1 MSNLIINNKYFIMQK
16 LGEGASSKVFLVKD
30 MKSKKLFACKFQNIS
45 HKNLIENET
54 NFLSQFSHKN
64 IIKKIDDGE
73 FELQHKKLKFII
85 FDYCEHGRLS
95 DYICFGF
102 GERYGKYLFN
112 IILETV
118 NEIHNFGFAH
128 RDLKPENILL
138 DRWFNVKIGDFGF
151 CTLLNGNGLKNV
163 LGTFCYAAPEIFLG
177 RKYDGK
183 KIDIF
188 SLGIILFVI
197 VTGKKF
203 FLVKET
209 ELFYLNCYKN
219 KNVCENY
226 EKFISNLDKECLSF
240 SLDFRDLCFKMIKF
254 NPIERPD
261 YFDIKNHDWL
271 KNIDVNQ
278 FEMQNH
284 FKWRDEFVRCK
295 IEEDKILKEIEN
307 EKNCE
312 SFWFL

>member
-128 RDLKPENILL
+128 RDLKLENILL
-138 DRWFNVKIGDFGF
+138 DKWFNVKIGDFGF
-151 CTLLNGNGLKNV
+151 CTLLKRNLKNF
-163 LGTFCYAAPEIFLG
+163 LGTFCYAAPEILM
-177 RKYDGK
+177 RKKYDGK

-203 FLVKET
+203 FLRKET
-209 ELFYLNCYKN
+209 EFFYLNYKN
-219 KNVCENY
+219 NVKENY
-226 EKFISNLDKECLSF
+226 EKFIEKLDKECLNF
-240 SLDFRDLCFKMIKF
+240 SLNFRDLCFKMIKF
-254 NPIERPD
+254 EPDERPD
-261 YFDIKNHDWL
+261 YFDIKNHEWL
-271 KNIDVNQ
+271 KNIDVSQ
-278 FEMQNH
+278 FEMENH
-284 FKWRDEFVRCK
+284 FKSRDDFVRDK
-295 IEEDKILKEIEN
+295 IEEDKILKEIEGD
-307 EKNCE
+307 KNCE

>member
-128 RDLKPENILL
+128 RDLKLENILL
-138 DRWFNVKIGDFGF
+138 DKWFNVKIGDFGF
-151 CTLLNGNGLKNV
+151 CTLLKRNLKNF
-163 LGTFCYAAPEIFLG
+163 LGTFCYAAPEILM
-177 RKYDGK
+177 RKKYDGK

-203 FLVKET
+203 FLMKET
-209 ELFYLNCYKN
+209 EFFYLNYKN
-219 KNVCENY
+219 NVKENY
-226 EKFISNLDKECLSF
+226 EKFIAKLDKECLNF
-240 SLDFRDLCFKMIKF
+240 SLNFRDLCFKMIKF
-254 NPIERPD
+254 EPDERPD
-261 YFDIKNHDWL
+261 YFDIKNHEWL
-271 KNIDVNQ
+271 KNIDVSQ
-278 FEMQNH
+278 FEMENH
-284 FKWRDEFVRCK
+284 FKSRDDFVRDK
-295 IEEDKILKEIEN
+295 IEEDKILKEIEGD
-307 EKNCE
+307 KNCE

>member
-64 IIKKIDDGE
+64 IIKKIDEGE

-128 RDLKPENILL
+128 RDLKLENILL
-138 DRWFNVKIGDFGF
+138 DKWFNVKIGDFGF
-151 CTLLNGNGLKNV
+151 CTLLKRNLKNF
-163 LGTFCYAAPEIFLG
+163 LGTFCYAAPEILM
-177 RKYDGK
+177 RKKYDGK

-203 FLVKET
+203 FLMKET
-209 ELFYLNCYKN
+209 EFFYLNYKN
-219 KNVCENY
+219 NVKENY
-226 EKFISNLDKECLSF
+226 EKFIAKLDKECLNF
-240 SLDFRDLCFKMIKF
+240 SLNFRDLCFKMIKF
-254 NPIERPD
+254 EPDERPD
-261 YFDIKNHDWL
+261 YFDIKNHEWL
-271 KNIDVNQ
+271 KNIDVSQ
-278 FEMQNH
+278 FEMENH
-284 FKWRDEFVRCK
+284 FKSRDDFVRDK
-295 IEEDKILKEIEN
+295 IEEDKILKEIEGD
-307 EKNCE
+307 KNCE

>member
-1 MSNLIINNKYFIMQK
+1 MSNLIINNKYFIKQK
-16 LGEGASSKVFLVKD
+16 LGEGALSKVFLVKD
-30 MKSKKLFACKFQNIS
+30 IKSKKLFACKFQNIS
-45 HKNLIENET
+45 QKFLIENET
-54 NFLSQFSHKN
+54 NFLSKFSHKN
-64 IIKKIDDGE
+64 IIKKIDEGE
-73 FELQHKKLKFII
+73 FELKSHKKLKFII

-95 DYICFGF
+95 DYICLGF

-128 RDLKPENILL
+128 RDLKLENILL
-138 DRWFNVKIGDFGF
+138 DKWFNVKIGDFGF
-151 CTLLNGNGLKNV
+151 CTLLKGNLKNSM
-163 LGTFCYAAPEIFLG
+163 GTFCYAAPEVYLG
-177 RKYDGK
+177 KKIDGK

-203 FLVKET
+203 FLLKET
-209 ELFYLNCYKN
+209 EFFYLNYSKN
-219 KNVCENY
+219 NMQENY
-226 EKFISNLDKECLSF
+226 EKFIANLDKECLNF
-240 SLDFRDLCFKMIKF
+240 SLNFRDLCFKMIKF
-254 NPIERPD
+254 NPDERPD

-271 KNIDVNQ
+271 KNIEVNQ

-284 FKWRDEFVRCK
+284 FKCRDEFVRSK
-295 IEEDKILKEIEN
+295 IEEEKISKEIEN
-307 EKNCE
+307 ENNCE

>member
-128 RDLKPENILL
+128 RDLKLENILL
-138 DRWFNVKIGDFGF
+138 DKWFNVKIGDFGF
-151 CTLLNGNGLKNV
+151 CTLLKRNLKNF
-163 LGTFCYAAPEIFLG
+163 LGTFCYAAPEILM
-177 RKYDGK
+177 RKKYDGK

-203 FLVKET
+203 FLMKET
-209 ELFYLNCYKN
+209 EFFYLNYKN
-219 KNVCENY
+219 NAKENY
-226 EKFISNLDKECLSF
+226 EKFIAKLDKECLNF
-240 SLDFRDLCFKMIKF
+240 SLNFRDLCFKMIKF
-254 NPIERPD
+254 EPDERPD
-261 YFDIKNHDWL
+261 YFDIKNHEWL
-271 KNIDVNQ
+271 KNIDVSQ
-278 FEMQNH
+278 FEMENH
-284 FKWRDEFVRCK
+284 FKSRDDFVRDK
-295 IEEDKILKEIEN
+295 IEEDKILKEIEG

>member
-64 IIKKIDDGE
+64 IIKKIDEGE

-128 RDLKPENILL
+128 RDLKLENILL
-138 DRWFNVKIGDFGF
+138 DKWFNVKIGDFGF
-151 CTLLNGNGLKNV
+151 CTLLKRNLKNF
-163 LGTFCYAAPEIFLG
+163 LGTFCYAAPEILM
-177 RKYDGK
+177 RKKYDGK

-203 FLVKET
+203 FLMKET
-209 ELFYLNCYKN
+209 EFFYLNYKN
-219 KNVCENY
+219 NAKENY
-226 EKFISNLDKECLSF
+226 EKFIAKLDKECLNF
-240 SLDFRDLCFKMIKF
+240 SLNFRDLCFKMIKF
-254 NPIERPD
+254 EPDERPD
-261 YFDIKNHDWL
+261 YFDIKNHEWL
-271 KNIDVNQ
+271 KNIDVSQ
-278 FEMQNH
+278 FEMENH
-284 FKWRDEFVRCK
+284 FKSRDDFVRDK
-295 IEEDKILKEIEN
+295 IEEDKILKEIEGD
-307 EKNCE
+307 KNCE

>member
-73 FELQHKKLKFII
+73 FKLQHKKLKFII

-128 RDLKPENILL
+128 RDLKLENILL
-138 DRWFNVKIGDFGF
+138 DKWFNVKIGDFGF
-151 CTLLNGNGLKNV
+151 CTLLKRNLKNF
-163 LGTFCYAAPEIFLG
+163 LGTFCYAAPEILM
-177 RKYDGK
+177 RKKYDGK

-203 FLVKET
+203 FLMKET
-209 ELFYLNCYKN
+209 EFFYLNYKN
-219 KNVCENY
+219 NVKENY
-226 EKFISNLDKECLSF
+226 EKFIAKLDKECLNF
-240 SLDFRDLCFKMIKF
+240 SLNFRDLCFKMIKF
-254 NPIERPD
+254 EPDERPD
-261 YFDIKNHDWL
+261 YFDIKNHEWL
-271 KNIDVNQ
+271 KNIDVSQ
-278 FEMQNH
+278 FEMENH
-284 FKWRDEFVRCK
+284 FKSRDDFVRDK
-295 IEEDKILKEIEN
+295 IEEDKILKEIEGD
-307 EKNCE
+307 KNCE